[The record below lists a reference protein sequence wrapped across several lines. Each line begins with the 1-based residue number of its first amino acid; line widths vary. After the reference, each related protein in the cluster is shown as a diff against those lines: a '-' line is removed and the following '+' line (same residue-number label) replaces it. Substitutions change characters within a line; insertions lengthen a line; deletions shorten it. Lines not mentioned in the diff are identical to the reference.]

1 MFEIDHQ
8 VRVFVFQVLEEGIE
22 FLLLRQ
28 KPTVE
33 WPFGPVVGT
42 VQPSEGLRDTIC
54 RQVREE
60 TGIQR
65 PTHILDLQVPNKEL
79 FGDLGL
85 VEWPYAYQ
93 AGTPQNPIR
102 ELTPGP
108 RIGDFAW
115 LDFDAAFACIENE
128 QDLEALVRLRL
139 CLQ

>member
-8 VRVFVFQVLEEGIE
+8 VRVFVFQVLEEDIE

-42 VQPSEGLRDTIC
+42 VRPGEGLRDTIC
-54 RQVREE
+54 RQVREA

-65 PTHILDLQVPNKEL
+65 PTHILDLQIPKKEL
-79 FGDLGL
+79 FGEVGL

-102 ELTPGP
+102 EVTPGP
-108 RIGDFAW
+108 CIGDFAW
-115 LDFDAAFACIENE
+115 LDFNAAFACMENE
-128 QDLEALVRLRL
+128 QDLTALVRLRL

>member
-8 VRVFVFQVLEEGIE
+8 VRVFVFQVLQEGVE

-42 VQPSEGLRDTIC
+42 VQPDECMRDTIC

-60 TGIQR
+60 TGIER
-65 PTHILDLQVPNKEL
+65 PTHILDLQVPKKEL

-102 ELTPGP
+102 EVTPGP

-115 LDFDAAFACIENE
+115 LNFDAAFACMENE
-128 QDLEALVRLRL
+128 QDLQALVRLRL